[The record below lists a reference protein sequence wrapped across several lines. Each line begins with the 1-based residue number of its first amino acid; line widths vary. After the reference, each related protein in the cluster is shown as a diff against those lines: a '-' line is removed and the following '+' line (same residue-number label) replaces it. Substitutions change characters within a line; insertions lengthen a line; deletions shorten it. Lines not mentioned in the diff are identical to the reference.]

1 MWGFFRFYP
10 AGFEKAIRRKNSR
23 TSLKSAF
30 LAESPTDYLL
40 RQTKKDVQ
48 LYHRSLL
55 QILEQARKSDDL
67 RAYHFAL
74 LRQVLE
80 NVASFLGKGQFG
92 YVLDQIGIDDPN
104 NAADIIN
111 TLSHKK
117 VYYYETDLLVP
128 DRRAMLE
135 NVLTKLQSK
144 YKFALHA

>member
-1 MWGFFRFYP
+1 
-10 AGFEKAIRRKNSR
+10 
-23 TSLKSAF
+23 
-30 LAESPTDYLL
+30 
-40 RQTKKDVQ
+40 
-48 LYHRSLL
+48 
-55 QILEQARKSDDL
+55 L

-104 NAADIIN
+104 DAADIIN

-144 YKFALHA
+144 YNFALHA